1 MQIVKLIFILLM
13 ALIWWGGMFAIIK
26 SDQKRRSAELASKG
40 EVNFQEKSILP
51 YLLLGLICGA
61 LILPVYFG
69 ATRRSWKGFL
79 VGLLWDMGLGFA
91 VNLIYILG
99 TVITGIR

>member
-1 MQIVKLIFILLM
+1 MGRYVRRHKVE
-13 ALIWWGGMFAIIK
+13 
-26 SDQKRRSAELASKG
+26 KRRSAELASKG

-79 VGLLWDMGLGFA
+79 VGLLWDVGLGFA